1 MIARTTSP
9 QRAFHGSRR
18 QRGLAMVEFA
28 IGAPLLL
35 LLLLGI
41 GEFGRLLSQY
51 NQLLQ
56 GSRDAARYVSSHA
69 MNATLGRIPD
79 PLPAEVVATAKNLL
93 VYGSPSST
101 GSTLLPG
108 LSTGQVQVSQLGSEH
123 IQVSVTYSFQPV
135 VGNVLLPGIFGQ
147 GIGLNIP
154 LTATTVMR
162 AL

>member
-1 MIARTTSP
+1 MKRMILVPNALVGAR
-9 QRAFHGSRR
+9 H

-41 GEFGRLLSQY
+41 GEVGRLLSQY

-56 GSRDAARYVSSHA
+56 GTRDAARYVSSSA
-69 MNATLGRIPD
+69 MNATLGKIE
-79 PLPAEVVATAKNLL
+79 LTTALQGTAKNLL
-93 VYGSPSST
+93 VYGAPST
-101 GSTLLPG
+101 GSKPIVTG
-108 LSTGQVQVSQLGSEH
+108 LSVGQVQVSQVGSEH
-123 IQVSVTYSFQPV
+123 IQVSVTYTFRPL
-135 VGNVLLPGIFGQ
+135 VGNVLLPGIFGD
-147 GIGLNIP
+147 GIALNIP

>member
-1 MIARTTSP
+1 MMRMTSLEP
-9 QRAFHGSRR
+9 RSLAGARR

-56 GSRDAARYVSSHA
+56 GSRDAARYVASHA
-69 MNATLGRIPD
+69 MNATLGQIQLTTALQD
-79 PLPAEVVATAKNLL
+79 TAKNLL
-93 VYGSPSST
+93 VYSSPT
-101 GSTLLPG
+101 AGSTPIVPG
-108 LSTGQVQVSQLGSEH
+108 LGAGQVQVSAVGSEH

-135 VGNVLLPGIFGQ
+135 VGNVLLPGIFGK
-147 GIGLNIP
+147 GAALNIP

>member
-1 MIARTTSP
+1 MRRMSL
-9 QRAFHGSRR
+9 GSSGVAGPRG
-18 QRGLAMVEFA
+18 QRGVAMVEFT

-69 MNATLGRIPD
+69 MNATLGQIQR
-79 PLPAEVVATAKNLL
+79 PLPTALVDTAKNLL
-93 VYGSPSST
+93 VYNAPTAGATPIV
-101 GSTLLPG
+101 PG
-108 LSTGQVQVSQLGSEH
+108 LDVSQVQVTQVGSEH
-123 IQVSVTYSFQPV
+123 IQVSVTYSFHPV

-147 GIGLNIP
+147 GIALNLP

>member
-1 MIARTTSP
+1 MKRMILMPNALVG
-9 QRAFHGSRR
+9 AKH

-41 GEFGRLLSQY
+41 GEVGRLLSQY

-56 GSRDAARYVSSHA
+56 GTRDAARYVSSSA
-69 MNATLGRIPD
+69 MNATLGQID
-79 PLPAEVVATAKNLL
+79 LTTALQGTAKNLL
-93 VYGSPSST
+93 VYGAPSS
-101 GSTLLPG
+101 GSTPMVPG
-108 LSTGQVQVSQLGSEH
+108 LSVGQVQVSQVGSEH
-123 IQVSVTYSFQPV
+123 IQVSVTYTFQPL
-135 VGNVLLPGIFGQ
+135 VGNILLPGIFGD
-147 GIGLNIP
+147 GITLNIP

>member
-1 MIARTTSP
+1 MKRMMPVPNTLRDA
-9 QRAFHGSRR
+9 RR
-18 QRGLAMVEFA
+18 QRGLAIVEFA

-51 NQLLQ
+51 NELLQ

-69 MNATLGRIPD
+69 MNETLGTID
-79 PLPAEVVATAKNLL
+79 LTTALKSTAKNLV
-93 VYGSPSST
+93 VYGAPST
-101 GSTLLPG
+101 GTKPVVPG
-108 LSTGQVQVSQLGSEH
+108 LTVGQVQVTQVNSTH
-123 IQVSVTYSFQPV
+123 IQVSVTYTFQPV
-135 VGNVLLPGIFGQ
+135 VGNVLLPGIFGNS
-147 GIGLNIP
+147 IALNLP

>member
-1 MIARTTSP
+1 MRRMSLG
-9 QRAFHGSRR
+9 GSGVADPRG
-18 QRGLAMVEFA
+18 QRGLAMVEFT

-69 MNATLGRIPD
+69 FNATLGQIQ
-79 PLPAEVVATAKNLL
+79 LTTALQTTAKNLL
-93 VYGSPSST
+93 VYNAPTAGATPIV
-101 GSTLLPG
+101 PG
-108 LSTGQVQVSQLGSEH
+108 LDVSQVQVTQVGSEH
-123 IQVSVTYSFQPV
+123 IQVSVTYSFRPV
-135 VGNVLLPGIFGQ
+135 VGNVLLPGFFGQ
-147 GIGLNIP
+147 GIALNLP

>member
-69 MNATLGRIPD
+69 MNATLGRID
-79 PLPAEVVATAKNLL
+79 LTSSLQTTAKNLL